1 MTELNEQDLLQ
12 GIRSWVEIESQ
23 TADTEGVN
31 AILSLVDGLYRELGA
46 DVVRIP
52 GNNGVGDM
60 LPNSPGGAG
69 DEPGILVLSH
79 LDTVHARGTLKKL
92 PWSIDG
98 DRAYGPGTFDMK
110 GGAYIAFAAFK
121 ELATAKLATQ
131 LPVRFLYTSDEEVG
145 SRISRPHIVEHAKNA
160 KYVLVTE
167 PSRDGNFV
175 VGRAGS
181 SRYRITATG
190 KAAHSGGNHHQGRSA
205 IREMAYQIIELESL
219 TDYDRGLKFNVG
231 EIEGGE
237 TANMIP
243 EKCSIHL
250 DIRHGNKAD
259 ADEFDERVRNLKPR
273 DPKNTFSVTGQINRV
288 GYANPEIQKDLFA
301 HAQKLARELDM
312 PGGGSLSGGGSD
324 ANFTAN
330 DVPTLDGLGVLG
342 DGAHTLHEHLLIS
355 SLAPRKKLFRKL
367 FETLN

>member
-1 MTELNEQDLLQ
+1 MTELDEKDLLR

-31 AILSLVDGLYRELGA
+31 AMLSLVDGLYGDLGA
-46 DVVRIP
+46 KVVRIP
-52 GNNGVGDM
+52 GESGIGDM
-60 LPNSPGGAG
+60 LSISPAGAG

-79 LDTVHARGTLKKL
+79 LDTVHARGTLQNL

-110 GGAYIAFAAFK
+110 GGAYIAFAAFT
-121 ELATAKLATQ
+121 ELANANISTP
-131 LPVRFLYTSDEEVG
+131 LPVRFLYTSDEEFG

-181 SRYRITATG
+181 SRYRITVTG
-190 KAAHSGGNHHQGRSA
+190 KAAHSGGNHHQGRNA
-205 IREMAYQIIELESL
+205 ILEMAHHIIEFESL

-231 EIEGGE
+231 EIKGGE

-250 DIRHGNKAD
+250 DIRHGTKAD
-259 ADEFDERVRNLKPR
+259 ADEFDQRVRNLQTR
-273 DPKNTFSVTGQINRV
+273 DPENSISVTGQINRI

-301 HAQKLARELDM
+301 HVQELARELGM
-312 PGGGSLSGGGSD
+312 TGGGSVSGGGSD

-355 SLAPRKKLFRKL
+355 SLVPRKTLFRNL